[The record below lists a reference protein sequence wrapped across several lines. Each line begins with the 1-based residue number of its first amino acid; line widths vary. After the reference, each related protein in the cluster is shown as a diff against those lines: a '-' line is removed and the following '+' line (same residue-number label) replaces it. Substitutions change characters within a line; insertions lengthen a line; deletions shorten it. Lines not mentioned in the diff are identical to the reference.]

1 MDDLVIIGVGGWGR
15 GVHNIME
22 AANEASSSWNFL
34 GFLESDITMHGQEV
48 HGYPV
53 LGGLEWLRG
62 RPQVAVSVGIGNSA
76 ARRKVTQAL
85 HPQYPNPFATV
96 IHPRAWIGNRVS
108 IGEGTVI
115 HANCI
120 ITTDLRVGAH
130 VVLNLNSSL
139 THDDIIEDYVTIQ
152 PGVAISG
159 SVHVGEGTEIGT
171 GSSVIQGV
179 RIGAW
184 SRIGAGAAVI
194 RDIPSHVTAVG
205 VPAKPVKELPKD
217 WYEVA

>member
-1 MDDLVIIGVGGWGR
+1 
-15 GVHNIME
+15 
-22 AANEASSSWNFL
+22 
-34 GFLESDITMHGQEV
+34 
-48 HGYPV
+48 V
-53 LGGLEWLRG
+53 LGGLEWLER
-62 RPQVAVSVGIGNSA
+62 RPQVAIVIGIGNPA
-76 ARRKVTQAL
+76 LRRKVAL
-85 HPQYPNPFATV
+85 TLRAGYLNSFGTL

-115 HANCI
+115 HANCVV
-120 ITTDLRVGAH
+120 TTDLRMGDQVI
-130 VVLNLNSSL
+130 LSLNSSL
-139 THDDIIEDYVTIQ
+139 THDDIIEDYATIQ

-194 RDIPSHVTAVG
+194 RDIPPYVTAVG
-205 VPAKPVKELPKD
+205 VPAKPVKQLPKD
-217 WYEVA
+217 WYEEQLLTVR